1 MGSGAD
7 TAGFCS
13 WDSFSS
19 LSFWPVFLGKW
30 LQIEAFDLETDRFF
44 WVARVLQKSFLL
56 TFLYFHKV
64 DFETFKIPLTKIV
77 LQERKKCKNKLPCSQ
92 SKRQRRCN
100 RQILLSP
107 VVLIFIWHAAIF
119 RSLYFLKK
127 FAFCQK
133 EYHANICKLLT
144 LFLHIGYIL
153 IKLPRL
159 QGQ

>member
-1 MGSGAD
+1 M
-7 TAGFCS
+7 
-13 WDSFSS
+13 
-19 LSFWPVFLGKW
+19 FLGKW

-107 VVLIFIWHAAIF
+107 VVLISFDMLQFLDLYI
-119 RSLYFLKK
+119 SLRNLH
-127 FAFCQK
+127 FARKNTMQISVN
-133 EYHANICKLLT
+133 Y
-144 LFLHIGYIL
+144 
-153 IKLPRL
+153 
-159 QGQ
+159 